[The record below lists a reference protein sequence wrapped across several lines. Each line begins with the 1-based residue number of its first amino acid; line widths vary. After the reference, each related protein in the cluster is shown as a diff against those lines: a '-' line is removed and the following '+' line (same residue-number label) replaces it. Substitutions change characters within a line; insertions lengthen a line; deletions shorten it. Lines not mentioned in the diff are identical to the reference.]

1 MRWQWRG
8 GLGLLGGA
16 DNVVWWWWWGCCEG
30 GGGGGILG
38 LRGRVRARERE
49 RAGILGLWRVRERYS
64 EWDKEIQ
71 CFWQKWKAK
80 KKKKTEGRF
89 RERVR
94 RSIVAVQP
102 TTITKKNCCKK
113 ESLLRRSYK
122 HCYSS
127 HIATFFFT
135 AAIVYLRKMMYL
147 LQRVSEAP
155 LYLSYHH

>member
-1 MRWQWRG
+1 M
-8 GLGLLGGA
+8 LGGA
-16 DNVVWWWWWGCCEG
+16 DNLVWWWWWGCCEG

-49 RAGILGLWRVRERYS
+49 LGFWVFEELERDTVNEIERYNVFGKN
-64 EWDKEIQ
+64 EKP
-71 CFWQKWKAK
+71 

-89 RERVR
+89 GERVR

-113 ESLLRRSYK
+113 ESLLWRLYK

-127 HIATFFFT
+127 RIVAFFFT
-135 AAIVYLRKMMYL
+135 TAIVFA
-147 LQRVSEAP
+147 QNDVFIAAGF
-155 LYLSYHH
+155 